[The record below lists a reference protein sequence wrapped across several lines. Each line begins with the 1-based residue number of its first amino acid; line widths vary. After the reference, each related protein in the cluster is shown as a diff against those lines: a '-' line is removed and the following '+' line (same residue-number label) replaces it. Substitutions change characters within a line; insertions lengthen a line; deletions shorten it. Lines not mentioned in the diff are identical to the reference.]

1 MPTKINDVTVSKN
14 DKYNGLCT
22 QSFLSTVV
30 FIFGT
35 HSGHISM
42 QEFEDAL
49 NILTRQLEL
58 HIKTED
64 IRDIAESIDINKDGC
79 IDFNEFL
86 EAFR

>member
-1 MPTKINDVTVSKN
+1 
-14 DKYNGLCT
+14 
-22 QSFLSTVV
+22 
-30 FIFGT
+30 
-35 HSGHISM
+35 M

>member
-1 MPTKINDVTVSKN
+1 
-14 DKYNGLCT
+14 
-22 QSFLSTVV
+22 
-30 FIFGT
+30 
-35 HSGHISM
+35 M

-49 NILTRQLEL
+49 NILVRQLDL
-58 HIKTED
+58 HIKVTD